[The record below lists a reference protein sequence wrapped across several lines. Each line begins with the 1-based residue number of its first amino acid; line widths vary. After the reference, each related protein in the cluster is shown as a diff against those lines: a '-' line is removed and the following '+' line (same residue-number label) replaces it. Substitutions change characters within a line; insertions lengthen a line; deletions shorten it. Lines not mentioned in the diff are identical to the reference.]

1 VSGIGGGFFFNV
13 IVQGVSPGAYFQ
25 GATSL
30 LQIADLGS
38 ALLKAWLYGFI
49 AAAVCCYKGMNC
61 DRSPVGVGLA
71 VKEGVVATFILVFI
85 VNYVLTSLYFVFV
98 PQKI

>member
-1 VSGIGGGFFFNV
+1 M
-13 IVQGVSPGAYFQ
+13 
-25 GATSL
+25 
-30 LQIADLGS
+30 
-38 ALLKAWLYGFI
+38 
-49 AAAVCCYKGMNC
+49 CCYKGMNC

-71 VKEGVVATFILVFI
+71 VKEGVVVTFILVFV